1 MTTLASLETGNPNDA
16 DRDIALLDLDTEYSS
31 YHRNEPLPAEFPDD
45 TIEFAAS
52 DDFLGMLQQLVSDY
66 GLPSGTAE
74 RFKRHH
80 DDASNVPETEEL
92 RYTAAWM
99 LKWCPRLRA
108 TWQQLARVSACC
120 SLPLWT
126 DQRRWR
132 PNLLTAPALLL
143 QRVRR
148 HYVRSLGG
156 LKTCLSLNSTLT
168 HFDAKT
174 RT

>member
-1 MTTLASLETGNPNDA
+1 MTTLASLETANPNDA

-31 YHRNEPLPAEFPDD
+31 YHRNQPLPAEFPDD

-92 RYTAAWM
+92 RYTAATHI
-99 LKWCPRLRA
+99 LQA
-108 TWQQLARVSACC
+108 DTNGDGVS
-120 SLPLWT
+120 
-126 DQRRWR
+126 DFEIQV
-132 PNLLTAPALLL
+132 N
-143 QRVRR
+143 
-148 HYVRSLGG
+148 G
-156 LKTCLSLNSTLT
+156 LNGIIAGDFVL
-168 HFDAKT
+168 
-174 RT
+174 

>member
-1 MTTLASLETGNPNDA
+1 MKGCGKRFFVFKNRILADCNKLILLLLGRHTMTTLASLETANPNDA

-31 YHRNEPLPAEFPDD
+31 YHRHEPLPAEFPDD

-92 RYTAAWM
+92 RYTAAWDAYHGALDSDDDM
-99 LKWCPRLRA
+99 A
-108 TWQQLARVSACC
+108 TLARVYGLHVRMPLCDRISADGV
-120 SLPLWT
+120 LI
-126 DQRRWR
+126 
-132 PNLLTAPALLL
+132 
-143 QRVRR
+143 
-148 HYVRSLGG
+148 
-156 LKTCLSLNSTLT
+156 
-168 HFDAKT
+168 F
-174 RT
+174 